1 VKAAPS
7 AGFLDALRDLSAAL
21 DELGSPAMI
30 IGGVAVIAHGVPRL
44 TVDIDAT
51 VVAAGV
57 SPGRA
62 SAALA
67 RHGIHP
73 RIPDAEAFA
82 AANHVFLATHS
93 TSGTPVDL
101 SFAWLPFEESALARA
116 EAVDYAGVAIRV
128 ARPQDL
134 VIYKLVAARPRDI
147 DDAEALLVLYGTSM
161 DLGLVKT
168 VVGEYATLLDDEER
182 PRILAELIKKVGR
195 GRS

>member
-21 DELGSPAMI
+21 DDMGSPAMI

-57 SPGRA
+57 SPGRV

-82 AANHVFLATHS
+82 AAHHVFLAAHS

-116 EAVDYAGVAIRV
+116 EAVDYAGVTIHCTSAGPRHLQ
-128 ARPQDL
+128 ARCCQ
-134 VIYKLVAARPRDI
+134 
-147 DDAEALLVLYGTSM
+147 
-161 DLGLVKT
+161 
-168 VVGEYATLLDDEER
+168 ATR
-182 PRILAELIKKVGR
+182 HR
-195 GRS
+195 